1 MGLKHTSRSRPKP
14 VNNWL
19 DGLPNTPTDHGHS
32 APARPPE
39 TSAWADETVACCNQ
53 STVERMGLK
62 HTSRSRTSL
71 STTGWM
77 AYQTLQPIRDAT
89 SPATPSNR
97 VDDSSNT
104 HQSTQDKDC
113 QKPARATGRR
123 ERAKH
128 SDCLWTRKACFAV
141 ALPLIDCLLACLL
154 ACLPARLLACVF
166 ACLRVCA
173 LVCLLSKVP
182 FRRSCSV
189 NEPLSRSYYVR
200 ANSTGNRR
208 LATLGLALRSLLLRR
223 FLHCSC
229 CFAGLFTLPAL
240 VLLRLPQVCSEACPP
255 SSHCGSCFDVPRAC

>member
-1 MGLKHTSRSRPKP
+1 MGGRNCGLLQPINSRA
-14 VNNWL
+14 
-19 DGLPNTPTDHGHS
+19 DGSQTHQPIEGK
-32 APARPPE
+32 A
-39 TSAWADETVACCNQ
+39 
-53 STVERMGLK
+53 
-62 HTSRSRTSL
+62 L

-77 AYQTLQPIRDAT
+77 DYQTLQPIRDAT
-89 SPATPSNR
+89 SPATLSNR

-104 HQSTQDKDC
+104 HQSTQDKDF

-141 ALPLIDCLLACLL
+141 ALLWLLACLLVCLLACLLGCLLACLL
-154 ACLPARLLACVF
+154 ARAFARSF
-166 ACLRVCA
+166 ACFQRSL
-173 LVCLLSKVP
+173 

-189 NEPLSRSYYVR
+189 NEPPSRSYYVR

-229 CFAGLFTLPAL
+229 CFASLFTLPAL

-255 SSHCGSCFDVPRAC
+255 SSHCGSCLDVPRAC